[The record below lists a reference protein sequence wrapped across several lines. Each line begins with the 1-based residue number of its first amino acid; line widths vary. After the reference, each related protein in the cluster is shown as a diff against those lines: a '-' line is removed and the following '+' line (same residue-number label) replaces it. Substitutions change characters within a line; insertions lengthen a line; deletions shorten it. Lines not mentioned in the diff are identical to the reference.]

1 MRARGR
7 AGQLGFT
14 LMEMLTVMMIMMILA
29 GISLPGFKAA
39 INRAREDTLKEDL
52 YNMRRAIDQYHADKG
67 KYPPTLDDLVT
78 DGYLRF
84 KKPDPLTGAMDWV
97 EVQSDDDSDNPTEET
112 GVKDVCSASPGHTC
126 EDGW

>member
-29 GISLPGFKAA
+29 GIALPGFKAA
-39 INRAREDTLKEDL
+39 IFRAKEATLREDL
-52 YNMRRAIDQYHADKG
+52 YNMRRAIDQYHADQG
-67 KYPPTLDDLVT
+67 KYPPQLEDLVT
-78 DGYLRF
+78 DGYVRF
-84 KKPDPLTGAMDWV
+84 IKPDPLTGLDWV
-97 EVQSDDDSDNPTEET
+97 TVDSDQDQDNPNEEV
-112 GVKDVCSASPGHTC
+112 GIKDVCSASPEHTC